1 MKPRRVLMVCLGN
14 ICRSPVAQGLMEA
27 ELTAQLGPEH
37 GWMVDSAGTVAT
49 HAGEGP
55 DPRSQS
61 SVRRLGID
69 ISNQRSRPITA
80 ADFAEFDHIL
90 VMDRSNYADVLLR
103 APQDA
108 QSKISLVLESTYP
121 GEGRAVPDPY
131 YGGAQEFEH
140 VLNLIEEASEGLM
153 KFMLQK
159 LQP

>member
-49 HAGEGP
+49 HACEGP

-69 ISNQRSRPITA
+69 ISTQRSRPITA

-131 YGGAQEFEH
+131 YGGEHGFEQ
-140 VLNLIEEASEGLM
+140 VVQLLRAACQDWIRIWRS
-153 KFMLQK
+153 
-159 LQP
+159 